1 MLIYDKRG
9 SLREE
14 EKNQNQGRTLLPTIT
29 PTSWGRL
36 CLSVWI
42 KVTGLVASP
51 PTSWVPPRLPFN
63 KLKLKPD
70 TKKNGEKLK
79 KCFLP
84 FFLNSVRKTEILP
97 FQGSGFS

>member
-63 KLKLKPD
+63 KLKLEENSQKPR
-70 TKKNGEKLK
+70 KK
-79 KCFLP
+79 
-84 FFLNSVRKTEILP
+84 T
-97 FQGSGFS
+97 FQVF